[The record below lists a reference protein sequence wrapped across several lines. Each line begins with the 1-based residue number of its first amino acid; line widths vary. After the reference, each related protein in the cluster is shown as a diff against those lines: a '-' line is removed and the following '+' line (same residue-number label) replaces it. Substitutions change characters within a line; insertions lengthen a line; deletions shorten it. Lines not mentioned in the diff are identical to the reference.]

1 MGIFQIRQKTD
12 PYLEEVANNM
22 HNYRG
27 NDQYDNA
34 WYSKILEDGR
44 QVWIQIRDGII
55 SVSYTHLT
63 LPTK

>member
-1 MGIFQIRQKTD
+1 MD
-12 PYLEEVANNM
+12 NYL
-22 HNYRG
+22 G

-55 SVSYTHLT
+55 FDGGINDTPKQWNPKTGYKK
-63 LPTK
+63 P